1 MPPTLVNANS
11 AMLKVPGAKIY
22 YEVQGKGPV
31 LLMIPGGPADA
42 GAFADLAPLMADKYK
57 TVCYDPRGNSR
68 SVLDGPPQDQDMDQH
83 GDDAAALI
91 AALGDQPSFVL
102 GSSGGAQIGL
112 NLAARYPE
120 RVRALVAHEPPCLQL
135 LPDAEERLRNAEEVL
150 EVFRTSGVGPAMQKF
165 AAMAGLGGDRK
176 KKPGPPPPSM
186 QEAFGRIQ
194 GNFAFFLAHGVM
206 PISLYTPDISAL
218 EASKTWVVVGVGA
231 ESEGQLAR
239 RSAMALAMRMGLKPV
254 TFPGGHVGYGEEPGA
269 FAQRLEEVLAKAN

>member
-1 MPPTLVNANS
+1 MSPTFVIANS

-68 SVLDGPPQDQDMDQH
+68 SIIDGPPQDQDMDQH

-112 NLAARYPE
+112 NLAARYPD
-120 RVRALVAHEPPCLQL
+120 RVRVLVAHEPPCLQL
-135 LPDAEERLRNAEEVL
+135 LPDAEVRLRNAEEVL

-176 KKPGPPPPSM
+176 KRPGPP
-186 QEAFGRIQ
+186 
-194 GNFAFFLAHGVM
+194 